1 MAPRKRTPDNTVQK
15 PEDNLQAMLGGQMA
29 SAPERH
35 PDGEP
40 EAQPSGDTASH
51 TASRMACQQDGAM
64 VKVTYRLPADL
75 VRRLRHA
82 YADQSTRL
90 ERRTMSDMVA
100 EALSAYLDRAKGK

>member
-1 MAPRKRTPDNTVQK
+1 MATKRRETPKETVPPPAEGIMDK
-15 PEDNLQAMLGGQMA
+15 VLPGHTP
-29 SAPERH
+29 ST
-35 PDGEP
+35 P

-51 TASRMACQQDGAM
+51 TDGEPEGQKDGDM

-82 YADQSTRL
+82 YAEQSTTQ

-100 EALSAYLDRAKGK
+100 EALQRYLAAEG